1 MKRFL
6 SLLLAAALVAALAAG
21 CSGGSE
27 TLSGLHHA
35 VITIKDYGDVTLELD
50 ADQAPITVAHFLD
63 LAKSGFYDGLT
74 FNRMQT
80 GFVLQGGDGSGKA
93 AGNETIKGEFLAN
106 GVNNTI
112 THDRGVVSMAR
123 ANSYDSA
130 STQFFIVLQ
139 DGWRSSLDGLYAGF
153 GHVTEGMDVI
163 DRLCADLAVL
173 PGDSMGFLNADDQ
186 PIIEKITV
194 RD

>member
-21 CSGGSE
+21 CSDGSE
-27 TLSGLHHA
+27 TLGGLHHA

-80 GFVLQGGDGSGKA
+80 GFVLQGGDGHGKP
-93 AGNETIKGEFLAN
+93 GGDETIKGECLKN

-112 THDRGVVSMAR
+112 THDRGVISMAR
-123 ANSYDSA
+123 SNDLDSA

-139 DGWRSSLDGLYAGF
+139 DGWRGSLDGLYAGF